1 MPTTLA
7 AIDIGSNAIRLSI
20 GRVENDLKITVLDN
34 VREPVRLGRDVFTK
48 RVISEESIDAAV
60 DAFKRFKEAIERSNV
75 TFTRAVATSALREA
89 MNRDSF
95 IEKVARNAA
104 VNIDIIGPE
113 EEARLIHLAI
123 AEKINLKNKTALL
136 IDIGGGSTEVTLTV
150 DGSIISTDSFRLGT
164 VRLLQVLEEKKHGE
178 KKFNQLAQEYV
189 EATQKRLKKEI
200 GGRKVDLCVGT
211 GGNIEALADL
221 RKDLLNKERNG
232 QFSAGDLGIMVKKL
246 ISLSYEDRIQQLR
259 LRPDRADVIVPA
271 SVILQEIVKV
281 AGIEE
286 VTVPG
291 VGLKEGILIDMGQ
304 TFYGEQKY
312 PKRDQVITSALEIG
326 RKYSFDEQHG
336 TSVARYA
343 GELFDQTKDLHNLA
357 LEHRLLLEV
366 AAMLH
371 DIGSYISMT
380 AHHKHTYYL
389 LTATPIIGLSQN
401 QMQIVAN
408 VARYHR
414 KSFPKIQ
421 HESYKGLSSKDRI
434 VVSKLAAILR
444 LADAMDN
451 EHASRVES
459 FTVDYPRDP
468 SDKKAKFTIRLHGNA
483 DLLLER
489 WALMNKGE
497 MFEDVFGVKVTVED

>member
-1 MPTTLA
+1 MATTLA
-7 AIDIGSNAIRLSI
+7 AIDIGSNAMRLSI
-20 GRVENDLKITVLDN
+20 GRVENDLNVTVIEN
-34 VREPVRLGRDVFTK
+34 FREAVRLGRDVFTK
-48 RVISEESIDAAV
+48 RVISDETMEAAL
-60 DAFKRFKEAIERSNV
+60 DAFRRFRQVIDRNNV
-75 TFTRAVATSALREA
+75 AFTRAVATSALREA
-89 MNRDSF
+89 MNRDF
-95 IEKVARNAA
+95 FTDKVTQ
-104 VNIDIIGPE
+104 VSSVEVDIIGPE

-123 AEKINLKNKTALL
+123 AERVNLKNKTALL
-136 IDIGGGSTEVTLTV
+136 IDIGGGSTEITLTV
-150 DGSIISTDSFRLGT
+150 DGSIISTESFRLGT
-164 VRLLQVLEEKKHGE
+164 VRLLQLLEEKKQGE
-178 KKFNQLAQEYV
+178 KKFNLLVQEYV
-189 EATQKRLKKEI
+189 EATQKRLKTEI
-200 GGRKVDLCVGT
+200 RGRKIDLCVGT
-211 GGNIEALADL
+211 GGNIEALAAL
-221 RKDLLNKERNG
+221 RKDLLNKDRDG
-232 QFSAGDLGIMVKKL
+232 LFSAGDLGAMVKKL
-246 ISLSYEDRIQQLR
+246 VSLSFDDRMQQLR

-286 VTVPG
+286 VIVPG
-291 VGLKEGILIDMGQ
+291 VGLKEGLLIDMGQ
-304 TFYGEQKY
+304 TVHGEHRY
-312 PKRDQVITSALEIG
+312 PNRDQVMTSALEIG

-343 GELFDQTKDLHNLA
+343 AELFDQTKDIHNLA

-389 LTATPIIGLSQN
+389 LNATPIIGLSQN

-414 KSFPKIQ
+414 KSFPKLQ
-421 HESYKGLSSKDRI
+421 HDSYRALSQKDRV

-451 EHASRVES
+451 EHASKVSS
-459 FTVDYPRDP
+459 FSIEYPKDP
-468 SDKKAKFTIRLHGNA
+468 QGKKAKVTLRLRGNA

-489 WALMNKGE
+489 WSLINKAE
-497 MFEDVFGVKVTVED
+497 MFEDVFGVKVSVED